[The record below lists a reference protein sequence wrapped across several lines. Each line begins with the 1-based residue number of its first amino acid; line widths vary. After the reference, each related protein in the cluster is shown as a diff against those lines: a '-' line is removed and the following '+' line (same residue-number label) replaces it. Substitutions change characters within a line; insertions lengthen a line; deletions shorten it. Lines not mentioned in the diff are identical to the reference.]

1 MQVHV
6 SRATAAPAAETAAA
20 TTTSTKKDATLNYD
34 AFLQLLI
41 AEMKSQDPTKPAD
54 TAAYMGQLASFS
66 AVEQGIKTNKKL
78 DDMMTSMAF
87 TQAGSLIGRTVTSA
101 DGKVTGTVKSL
112 EIYTDGTLVVL
123 DSGKKVLLEPG
134 VKIT

>member
-1 MQVHV
+1 MLVQVQRTPEAAGDPAPV
-6 SRATAAPAAETAAA
+6 VTA
-20 TTTSTKKDATLNYD
+20 KKDATLDYN

-66 AVEQGIKTNKKL
+66 AVEQGIKTNAKL
-78 DDMMTSMAF
+78 DSLMTSMAF

-101 DGKVTGTVKSL
+101 DGKVSGKVTSL
-112 EIYTDGTLVVL
+112 EIYSDGTLVVL

>member
-1 MQVHV
+1 MLVHV
-6 SRATAAPAAETAAA
+6 QKAAPMSETAAPVVTA
-20 TTTSTKKDATLNYD
+20 KQDQTLNYD
-34 AFLQLLI
+34 AFLHLLI
-41 AEMKSQDPTKPAD
+41 AQMKSQDPTKPAD

-66 AVEQGIKTNKKL
+66 AVEQSVKTNKKL
-78 DDMMTSMAF
+78 DDMMTSLAF

-101 DGKVTGTVKSL
+101 DGKITGKVKSL
-112 EIYTDGTLVVL
+112 EIYSDGTLVVL